1 MNEGRVIY
9 EKSKDYEN
17 ISYKNE
23 WPEYKLF
30 SSMLFQNTPP
40 QNALLLPHFHL
51 SHCSHDETYKQ
62 KFSFFLAI
70 LGLEKKVEVRVPS
83 YKKQNFNYEN
93 CFRKFSLHV
102 SLHVCTNFKK
112 EKKNSAPS
120 NKYLHLQKKKKNSAP
135 SNNICTCKKKIS
147 FEKKKIEW

>member
-1 MNEGRVIY
+1 MK
-9 EKSKDYEN
+9 KSKDYEN

-70 LGLEKKVEVRVPS
+70 LGLEKKLKSGCHLTKNKTLIMKIASE
-83 YKKQNFNYEN
+83 NFH
-93 CFRKFSLHV
+93 CMWAFMFAQISKR
-102 SLHVCTNFKK
+102 
-112 EKKNSAPS
+112 
-120 NKYLHLQKKKKNSAP
+120 KKKIQHLRIIFALA
-135 SNNICTCKKKIS
+135 KKKIS
-147 FEKKKIEW
+147 FEKKK